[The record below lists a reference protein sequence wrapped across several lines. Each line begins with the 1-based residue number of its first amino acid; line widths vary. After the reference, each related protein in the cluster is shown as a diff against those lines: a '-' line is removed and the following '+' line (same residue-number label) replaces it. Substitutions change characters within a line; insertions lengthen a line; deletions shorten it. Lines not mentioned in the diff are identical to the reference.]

1 MVCAG
6 CNDIHIVGACR
17 VQRLLKADGS
27 GAAANL
33 ALISNKSAANH
44 PFLPM
49 QVNNA
54 AAQRL
59 FAGQMHVKMHMQQ
72 KGGGAGGGKAKA
84 ARAGKKAAG
93 ADGGAAAAA
102 AGAGGS
108 GGHASR
114 RGAGDGAA
122 YPHQQHQQQRPQA
135 AQQQWH
141 QPEDPIDLCDDDDE
155 EEDGSNSLRVT
166 VVMKALMDLNA
177 YLRKLRGVGRAPF
190 QTVALQRVRGAVGS
204 SRRAVVVVVARL
216 DAGQRMMRAPSAPQM
231 PIRA

>member
-1 MVCAG
+1 MLGLMWVA
-6 CNDIHIVGACR
+6 APA
-17 VQRLLKADGS
+17 QRLLQADGS
-27 GAAANL
+27 SVAVNF
-33 ALISNKSAANH
+33 ALVSQTSWH
-44 PFLPM
+44 PPPLPM

-72 KGGGAGGGKAKA
+72 KGGGAGGKAKA

-102 AGAGGS
+102 AAGAGGS
-108 GGHASR
+108 GGGHASG
-114 RGAGDGAA
+114 RGAGVGAA
-122 YPHQQHQQQRPQA
+122 YPHQQHQHQRQQA

-190 QTVALQRVRGAVGS
+190 QTVALQRVRGLWGKQRESGGGCACKVGCWS
-204 SRRAVVVVVARL
+204 KNDARAL
-216 DAGQRMMRAPSAPQM
+216 CFPNAPHT
-231 PIRA
+231 